1 MLLKELQSLA
11 LDVKV
16 LTENND
22 ELIIRELDEDD
33 EAIPTA
39 AARDAEERD
48 KQTAV
53 EEYDIS
59 GGDDEEEDIDLGS
72 IFETDD
78 DEDDF
83 NGKELFGGDGE
94 DDDFDDDDLGDK
106 FSLFDEN
113 DDDDDDDDDD
123 DGDIFGDDEDGKD
136 E

>member
-48 KQTAV
+48 KQSPV

-59 GGDDEEEDIDLGS
+59 GEDEDEDEDFELGS

-78 DEDDF
+78 EDDF
-83 NGKELFGGDGE
+83 AGKELFSGDE
-94 DDDFDDDDLGDK
+94 DDDFDDDELGEK
-106 FSLFDEN
+106 FSLFDDS
-113 DDDDDDDDDD
+113 DDEE
-123 DGDIFGDDEDGKD
+123 DGKKEDGKD
-136 E
+136 KKEEGKDEE